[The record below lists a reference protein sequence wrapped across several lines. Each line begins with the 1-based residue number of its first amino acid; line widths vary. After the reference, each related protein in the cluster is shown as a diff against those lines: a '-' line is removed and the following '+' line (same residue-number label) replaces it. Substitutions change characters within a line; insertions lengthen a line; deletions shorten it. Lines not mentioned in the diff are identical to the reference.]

1 MADFRFVP
9 EKQAAR
15 LSSLLLD
22 CGRVCRHGVAG
33 PPLFPPAVACMAN
46 REGRRLA
53 LPALKLILKSLPS
66 SKGEV
71 AALVLVAV
79 LWGGTNPF
87 LKRGTE
93 GLERVKRESRTL
105 QLLAEIKFLCL
116 NYKYVVPFV
125 LNQCGSF
132 VYYLTLG
139 STDLTLAVP
148 LCNSLALMFTLAT
161 GKVLGEDIGGA
172 RAALGML
179 LTALGVAL
187 CIAGSVHETS

>member
-1 MADFRFVP
+1 MVFDLFI
-9 EKQAAR
+9 
-15 LSSLLLD
+15 
-22 CGRVCRHGVAG
+22 CR
-33 PPLFPPAVACMAN
+33 PPFCPPAVACMAN
-46 REGRRLA
+46 QDGHRLA

-132 VYYLTLG
+132 VYYLTLA

-187 CIAGSVHETS
+187 CIAGSVHEKS